1 MIYNVLF
8 LSEQKLKDFTPLNQ
22 NVDSSELRW
31 GISQGQTIFIQETLG
46 TRLFEK
52 MGELVETGDIN
63 NAQYVHYKSLLDNY
77 IQPTLVWYSY
87 YLLLDSFFVK
97 TVNIG
102 LQQYRSE
109 QSNPIGIKE
118 LQYLK
123 DNAKNNA
130 EFNDNLM
137 RRFLVFNTAWFPEY
151 TEYKNPEDLLPEFG
165 GAFKTNVVLPNYG
178 WGGYRNGG
186 GYPSGI
192 AGYNCAIP
200 YWYGKSDN

>member
-8 LSEQKLKDFTPLNQ
+8 VSEQRVKDFTPLNS
-22 NVDSSELRW
+22 NCDSSELRW
-31 GISQGQTIFIQETLG
+31 GISQSQTIFIQESLG

-52 MGELVETGDIN
+52 MGELVQTNDIEDP
-63 NAQYVHYKSLLDNY
+63 QYIRYKELLNNY
-77 IQPTLVWYSY
+77 IQPTLIWYSY
-87 YLLLDSFFVK
+87 YMLLDSFFVK

-137 RRFLVFNTAWFPEY
+137 RRYLVFNSSWFPEY
-151 TEYKNPEDLLPEFG
+151 TEYKNPEDLMPEFG
-165 GAFKTNVVLPNYG
+165 GAFKSSVVLPNSGYG
-178 WGGYRNGG
+178 FGG
-186 GYPSGI
+186 GIGGFNCPYPW
-192 AGYNCAIP
+192 
-200 YWYGKSDN
+200 WYGGRKSGE

>member
-8 LSEQKLKDFTPLNQ
+8 VSEQRVKDFTPLNA

-31 GISQGQTIFIQETLG
+31 GISQAQTIFIQESLG

-52 MGELVETGDIN
+52 MGELVQTNDIEDP
-63 NAQYVHYKSLLDNY
+63 QYIRYKELLNNY
-77 IQPTLVWYSY
+77 IQPTLIWYSY
-87 YLLLDSFFVK
+87 YMLLDSFFVK

-137 RRFLVFNTAWFPEY
+137 RRYLVFNSSWFPEY
-151 TEYKNPEDLLPEFG
+151 TEYKNPEDLMPEMTG
-165 GAFKTNVVLPNYG
+165 GFKASVVLPNSGYG
-178 WGGYRNGG
+178 FGG
-186 GYPSGI
+186 GIG
-192 AGYNCAIP
+192 GFNCSVP
-200 YWYGKSDN
+200 WWYGGRRSGE

>member
-8 LSEQKLKDFTPLNQ
+8 VSEQRVKDFTPLNA

-31 GISQGQTIFIQETLG
+31 GISQSQTIFIQESLG

-52 MGELVETGDIN
+52 MGELVQTNDIEDP
-63 NAQYVHYKSLLDNY
+63 QYIRYKELLNNY
-77 IQPTLVWYSY
+77 IQPTLIWYSY
-87 YLLLDSFFVK
+87 YMLLDSFFVK

-137 RRFLVFNTAWFPEY
+137 RRYLVFNSSWFPEY
-151 TEYKNPEDLLPEFG
+151 TEFKNPEDLMPEFG
-165 GAFKTNVVLPNYG
+165 GAFKSSVVLPNSGYG
-178 WGGYRNGG
+178 FGG
-186 GYPSGI
+186 GIG
-192 AGYNCAIP
+192 GFNCSVP
-200 YWYGKSDN
+200 WWYGGRRSGE

>member
-8 LSEQKLKDFTPLNQ
+8 ISEQKLKDFTPLNT

-31 GISQGQTIFIQETLG
+31 GISQAQTIFIQETLG

-52 MGELVETGDIN
+52 MGELVQTGDIDD
-63 NAQYVHYKSLLDNY
+63 AQYIRYKELLNNY
-77 IQPTLVWYSY
+77 IQPTLIWFSY
-87 YLLLDSFFVK
+87 FMLLDSFFIK

-137 RRFLVFNTAWFPEY
+137 RRYLVFNTAWYPEY
-151 TEYKNPEDLLPEFG
+151 TEYKNPEDLMPEFG
-165 GAFKTNVVLPNYG
+165 GAFKTNIVLPNSGYG
-178 WGGYRNGG
+178 FGPNVGGFNCP
-186 GYPSGI
+186 YPW
-192 AGYNCAIP
+192 
-200 YWYGKSDN
+200 WYGGKNSGE

>member
-8 LSEQKLKDFTPLNQ
+8 VSEQRVKDFTPLNA

-31 GISQGQTIFIQETLG
+31 GISQAQTIFIQESLG

-52 MGELVETGDIN
+52 MGELVQTNDIEDP
-63 NAQYVHYKSLLDNY
+63 QYIRYKELLNNY
-77 IQPTLVWYSY
+77 IQPTLIWYSY
-87 YLLLDSFFVK
+87 YMLLDSFFVK

-137 RRFLVFNTAWFPEY
+137 RRYLVFNSSWFPEY
-151 TEYKNPEDLLPEFG
+151 TEYKNPEDLMPEFG
-165 GAFKTNVVLPNYG
+165 GAFKSSVVLPNSGYG
-178 WGGYRNGG
+178 FGG
-186 GYPSGI
+186 GIG
-192 AGYNCAIP
+192 GFNCSVP
-200 YWYGKSDN
+200 WWYGGRRSGE